1 MKLEILENSNG
12 KIGKCNQ
19 KHWKIH
25 LEIGIRNWIV
35 RWSWKHWKIEL
46 KILENGIRI
55 IGKWNWEHWKMKF
68 ETNEIELDLFK
79 NRI

>member
-1 MKLEILENSNG
+1 M
-12 KIGKCNQ
+12 
-19 KHWKIH
+19 
-25 LEIGIRNWIV
+25 RNIV
-35 RWSWKHWKIEL
+35 RWSWKHWKLEL

-68 ETNEIELDLFK
+68 ETNEMELDLFE